1 MGVFKRLSKIFQ
13 SPGDADVAGY
23 WVYVRCN
30 KCSETLKTRI
40 NLKHDLSVDYEGSHG
55 QSYFTRKTIV
65 GSSGCFQRIEIE
77 LTFNTQR
84 KLVDREISGGLFIDE
99 DDYLASE

>member
-1 MGVFKRLSKIFQ
+1 MGLFKKLSGFFR
-13 SPGDADVAGY
+13 SPGGADAAGY

-30 KCSETLKTRI
+30 KCQETLKTRI
-40 NLKHDLSVDYEGSHG
+40 NLNRDLTVDYEGPHG

-84 KLVDREISGGLFIDE
+84 KLMDREISGGLFIDE